1 MWEYRIIQEIREM
14 KNYRFNET
22 ALCVLLV
29 ITSVLLAG
37 CVVSDSSVRYSGVE
51 SSQLRQIKYGLTTRD
66 QLVEIVGEPTEQG
79 MTEDGAEI
87 LKYKCIMTKDNQ
99 FVLFPPPI
107 IIDDT
112 KETEHTVVF
121 KIRDGIVQRQW
132 KENVKSN

>member
-1 MWEYRIIQEIREM
+1 M